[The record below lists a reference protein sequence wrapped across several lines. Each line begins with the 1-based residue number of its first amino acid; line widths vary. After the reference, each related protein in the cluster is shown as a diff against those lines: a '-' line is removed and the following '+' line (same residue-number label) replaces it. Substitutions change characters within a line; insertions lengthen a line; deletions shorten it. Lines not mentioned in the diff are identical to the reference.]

1 MYYAAKIFVI
11 RIIVIIGIAVVIAV
25 LRYFI
30 PVPADAEVL
39 AVFAVYRNYFGFKRY
54 LLRGSIKCGYCTAQA
69 HFVGGGAGK
78 NNAVG
83 NSIGA
88 YFAVGAN
95 KRCQCSFKFF
105 SFGVVQ
111 FNNTGRIVK
120 FFHACGRANQYNIA
134 GKAVT

>member
-11 RIIVIIGIAVVIAV
+11 RIIAIIVIAVVIAV

-30 PVPADAEVL
+30 PAPADAEVF

-54 LLRGSIKCGYCTAQA
+54 LLRGSIKCGHCAAQA

-95 KRCQCSFKFF
+95 KRCQC
-105 SFGVVQ
+105 Q
-111 FNNTGRIVK
+111 
-120 FFHACGRANQYNIA
+120 
-134 GKAVT
+134 